1 MSHGMPGAPALGGPL
16 VDFSPVTQWLQTLV
30 PELGRMTLS
39 PSYRYLLQ
47 PPQEIQTSGDQPQ
60 GKGFSGIS

>member
-1 MSHGMPGAPALGGPL
+1 MSHGMPRAPALGGPL

-30 PELGRMTLS
+30 PELGRMILN
-39 PSYRYLLQ
+39 PSYWYLLQ
-47 PPQEIQTSGDQPQ
+47 PPQGIQTSGDQPQ